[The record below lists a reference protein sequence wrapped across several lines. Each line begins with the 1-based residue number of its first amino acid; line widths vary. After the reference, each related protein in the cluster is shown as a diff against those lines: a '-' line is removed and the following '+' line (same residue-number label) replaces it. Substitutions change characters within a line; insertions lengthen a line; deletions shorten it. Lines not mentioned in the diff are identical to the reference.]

1 MLKVSLLPESY
12 RKKVVGSKRK
22 EQIKKM
28 SLVVLVMLFVF
39 FVAVISTRFYVSSKY
54 DDIQRKNMDAK
65 AMFPV
70 LESYQELYNGIKAQ
84 RELINAISPKKPY
97 AHSFLVNLSNIEQ
110 PGLWLTKTSTDDW
123 HYNKLCVVEGSCL
136 EYNTVLSYI
145 EKIKD
150 IDGVLEVELS
160 SFTYTDERAGTE
172 DRICSFTIAITCEG
186 AATPYEVVETS
197 KATTTTE
204 DENAGVS

>member
-1 MLKVSLLPESY
+1 M
-12 RKKVVGSKRK
+12 
-22 EQIKKM
+22 
-28 SLVVLVMLFVF
+28 
-39 FVAVISTRFYVSSKY
+39 
-54 DDIQRKNMDAK
+54 
-65 AMFPV
+65 
-70 LESYQELYNGIKAQ
+70 
-84 RELINAISPKKPY
+84 
-97 AHSFLVNLSNIEQ
+97 
-110 PGLWLTKTSTDDW
+110 
-123 HYNKLCVVEGSCL
+123 CVVEGSCL

-186 AATPYEVVETS
+186 AATPYEVVDTS
-197 KATTTTE
+197 KTETTTE